1 MYSFKQDN
9 SNFKVNTERLTY
21 LVNLVD
27 HRKTYKEKIMSH
39 LINAKIIFK
48 GFGVTFFI
56 LSTISMWLEGSNL
69 HIIILNKMK
78 HFNFG
83 NSKL

>member
-27 HRKTYKEKIMSH
+27 LRKTYKEKIMSH
-39 LINAKIIFK
+39 LINVKINFK
-48 GFGVTFFI
+48 GFGVTFSF
-56 LSTISMWLEGSNL
+56 LSTI
-69 HIIILNKMK
+69 
-78 HFNFG
+78 
-83 NSKL
+83 